1 MELNSSALAVN
12 SLVLLF
18 FYITMSAQSLDLESA
33 MVVKQGKVKVYPN
46 PASENLNTTL
56 EGYMGRTELVV
67 LDIFGNS
74 LIKKK
79 LYASDLMHTILPIED
94 LPPWNYVLRV
104 SNSDQLV
111 HSSLFIVP
119 E

>member
-1 MELNSSALAVN
+1 
-12 SLVLLF
+12 
-18 FYITMSAQSLDLESA
+18 

-74 LIKKK
+74 LII
-79 LYASDLMHTILPIED
+79 YRS
-94 LPPWNYVLRV
+94 
-104 SNSDQLV
+104 
-111 HSSLFIVP
+111 
-119 E
+119 